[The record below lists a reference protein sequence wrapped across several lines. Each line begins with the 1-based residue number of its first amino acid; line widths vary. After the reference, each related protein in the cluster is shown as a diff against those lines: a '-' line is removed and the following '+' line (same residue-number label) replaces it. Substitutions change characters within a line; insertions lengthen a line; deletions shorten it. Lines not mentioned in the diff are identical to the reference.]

1 MVYEDP
7 VMRKFGWLKY
17 RYPALNEAE
26 LEMEV
31 SLRDLERTEA
41 RKRFRQR
48 LSEESV
54 DDDIRFSISGDIS
67 ECINE
72 NYPPEPCADFSINDN
87 LPYSKC
93 LCAEEAVEEPVI
105 EYAEPCDFELERE
118 RMMQEVRERI
128 EKLRA
133 LGVDELMLRK
143 LFEKEDTLSRLI
155 ITRDYRII
163 LPDYHNMEIE
173 MTPLPKALFLLYLKH
188 EEGISFKYLTDYEDE
203 LREIYMQLTDRVQ
216 PEVIEKSIQAICDP
230 TQNAINEKC
239 TRIREAF
246 IEKFDYRLA
255 QHYFITGKR
264 GEVKRI
270 QIQRDLVIWEQ

>member
-1 MVYEDP
+1 M
-7 VMRKFGWLKY
+7 KNFGWLKY

-26 LEMEV
+26 LEMES

-54 DDDIRFSISGDIS
+54 DDDDIRFSITGH
-67 ECINE
+67 INE
-72 NYPPEPCADFSINDN
+72 SINANYPLEPCADLSINDS

-105 EYAEPCDFELERE
+105 EYEEPCDFELERE
-118 RMMQEVRERI
+118 RMMQEVRVRI

-143 LFEKEDTLSRLI
+143 LFEKEDTLSRLV

-188 EEGISFKYLTDYEDE
+188 EEGISFKFLTDYEDE
-203 LREIYMQLTDRVQ
+203 LRDIYMQLTDRVQ